1 MSNHYS
7 LKAGK
12 PLSWSRDWDGLQV
25 VHDQNADGLQAVGDQ
40 TADGLQALY
49 RNSNQGYPGYNS
61 PSQIGT
67 NGEKGGTRRICG
79 LRATS
84 FWLVCVIVILIVGGG
99 VGGGI
104 GGWLASRKLD
114 YSISSQTP
122 PNTATPTPTS
132 TKTISTTTST
142 TSVSTPASTS
152 TSISTDICPSANG
165 TTLTETLGSLKYR
178 IICDSDFSGS
188 GKITLSSIV
197 LATFDQCLS
206 FCNTMNYFQSRTDV
220 GCTYN
225 VQGTGSQTPGTCW
238 CLGGENKTIVSDV
251 GNVIAVPM

>member
-1 MSNHYS
+1 MLSSQDEHSFLQYLHENPAAAANMSNHYS

-40 TADGLQALY
+40 KADGLQALY

-104 GGWLASRKLD
+104 GGWLASRKLE
-114 YSISSQTP
+114 YV
-122 PNTATPTPTS
+122 
-132 TKTISTTTST
+132 TKSFL
-142 TSVSTPASTS
+142 
-152 TSISTDICPSANG
+152 CMF
-165 TTLTETLGSLKYR
+165 
-178 IICDSDFSGS
+178 CSDL
-188 GKITLSSIV
+188 ITV
-197 LATFDQCLS
+197 TQ
-206 FCNTMNYFQSRTDV
+206 
-220 GCTYN
+220 
-225 VQGTGSQTPGTCW
+225 
-238 CLGGENKTIVSDV
+238 
-251 GNVIAVPM
+251 